1 MLLTLIVNDHLTNSN
16 SIGILATKG
25 TLSSDLFHETC
36 KKFAKNKT
44 VIEQEG
50 NGIVELIE
58 SGDLHSLEMTNLLK
72 RYLSPMIKKNVDCIV
87 LGCTHYHF
95 LIPIIQKI
103 IPKKI
108 KIIDSGKAIALQ
120 TKNILKKNLMA
131 NSSTNN
137 VYNRF
142 YTNGK
147 IKTITE
153 LMNWNKS
160 KIELLRN

>member
-1 MLLTLIVNDHLTNSN
+1 
-16 SIGILATKG
+16 
-25 TLSSDLFHETC
+25 
-36 KKFAKNKT
+36 
-44 VIEQEG
+44 
-50 NGIVELIE
+50 
-58 SGDLHSLEMTNLLK
+58 
-72 RYLSPMIKKNVDCIV
+72 MIKKNVDCIV

-131 NSSTNN
+131 NSTTNNVN

-147 IKTITE
+147 IKTIAE